1 MGNGTLGFS
10 TKTPELPD
18 ASQTKEFA
26 LEKNVTVLKHKY
38 VTSFHRCLH

>member
-10 TKTPELPD
+10 TKTPGLPD

-26 LEKNVTVLKHKY
+26 LEKKCCCTK
-38 VTSFHRCLH
+38 T